1 VNENIRQYFDVVEV
15 RLIESQVVASYQV
28 ISRDISVGE
37 GKIRIKSILSNGDT
51 FEFFVYMTESNQ
63 KVVLEK
69 YSFHW
74 QDKNGGLLIRMDNA
88 PHYPKG
94 GCKEANSI
102 MNKNGQRQNLFEW
115 RFFMVAMT
123 PMSAATPPARN
134 RHSPRPILF
143 MTAGHSRRGQIFEL
157 A

>member
-51 FEFFVYMTESNQ
+51 FEFFVYMTESNRQ
-63 KVVLEK
+63 VVLEK

-88 PHYPKG
+88 PHYPKLTNAPHHIHKG
-94 GCKEANSI
+94 KEVVEA
-102 MNKNGQRQNLFEW
+102 LVE
-115 RFFMVAMT
+115 T
-123 PMSAATPPARN
+123 PELLAF
-134 RHSPRPILF
+134 ID
-143 MTAGHSRRGQIFEL
+143 QIEKTL
-157 A
+157 LE